1 MKKIKSI
8 FFKSNLL
15 IRLIYIN
22 IAVFLAVNLL
32 DIFYFLFNFKSAQNF
47 IIEYFSVP
55 SSINKLLFR
64 IWTPISYMF
73 LHEDF
78 LHILFNMLWLY
89 WFGKIFLH
97 LFDEKK
103 LLTVYIYSGLSGAFL
118 YILSFNIFPVFHET
132 LIFSRALGAS
142 ASVLGIV
149 IASAIYRPNIS
160 LRFLFIGDIKI
171 KYIAIF
177 SVLLDILRINSDN
190 SGGHI
195 AHLGGAIFAYFFV
208 KKLEKGEDISIKF
221 NLFFDKFLSFFI
233 KKTSFKAS
241 KNKSFRYSK
250 NKDFNS
256 FSQDSLEL
264 NEKNI
269 DKILDKIKETGYT
282 SLNKKEKELLFK
294 MKDN

>member
-177 SVLLDILRINSDN
+177 SVLLDILRINSEN

-195 AHLGGAIFAYFFV
+195 AHLGGAIFAYFFI
-208 KKLEKGEDISIKF
+208 KKLEKGEDISVKF
-221 NLFFDKFLSFFI
+221 NLFFDKFLYFFI
-233 KKTSFKAS
+233 KKTSFKGS
-241 KNKSFRYSK
+241 KNRDFKYSK

-256 FSQDSLEL
+256 FSQDNLEL

-294 MKDN
+294 MKNN

>member
-8 FFKSNLL
+8 FFSSNLL

-22 IAVFLAVNLL
+22 IAFFLAVNLL
-32 DIFYFLFNFKSAQNF
+32 DTFYFLFNFNSQNF